1 VSLAVK
7 PDPAK
12 VTTAVLVDASNDGV
26 SEVTVVVG
34 AWKAN
39 LQVGA
44 STHVASKEAARKRIT
59 SAV

>member
-1 VSLAVK
+1 MLPAVN

-12 VTTAVLVDASNDGV
+12 VTMAVLVAESNDGV
-26 SEVTVVVG
+26 SELTVVVG

-39 LQVGA
+39 LQVVL
-44 STHVASKEAARKRIT
+44 STHFASKEAARKRIT